1 MNRYLKVINFSIFLI
16 TLGVVCSCINS
27 PGTKDKNAQN
37 VPGIVLLM
45 GDDHGCDEVGY
56 NGHPF
61 VKTPVLDQMAAEG
74 LRFDR
79 FYSGH
84 SSCSPTRGSFMTG
97 RHPNR
102 YGTFTPGFSFR
113 PEEITIAHLL
123 KASGYATAHFGK
135 WHLGPVKKDS
145 PTNPGAMGFDEW
157 LSHDNFFEIDPV
169 LSRNGESPQ
178 KIEGEGS
185 EVIID
190 AAIQFIEKAR
200 NENKPF
206 FAVVWFGSPHEPY
219 SGLPQDLALYENL
232 PDSLSK
238 EKTKLTSNETGLQ
251 VTRPL
256 RDVLQE
262 RYAEITAM
270 DRAIGKL
277 RDYLKK
283 NNLKENTLV
292 WYCGDNGT
300 PGDANR
306 TGMTLRGQ
314 KGNLYEGGVRVP
326 GVLEWPARIK
336 QPASTSAVAVTSD
349 IFPTLAEIVS
359 QPLPDRP
366 LDGISLVPFFDDP
379 SKQRQK
385 PLCFWEF
392 NVDAVFGKTPQPY
405 IETKL
410 QEGTSPLV
418 KMLGGKYT
426 RDFLNFKYNQISE
439 NDFTGQRTILKDQYK
454 LMIEGQTPDM
464 NGTELYDIKNDPAEK
479 NNLADKNPEIV
490 QDMKLELRKWQE
502 SVLNSLLGADYKV
515 KKNNNAKE

>member
-1 MNRYLKVINFSIFLI
+1 MHAKITNILI
-16 TLGVVCSCINS
+16 VLIILGLASSCTS
-27 PGTKDKNAQN
+27 SYSEKEKNKSS
-37 VPGIVLLM
+37 VPDIILLM
-45 GDDHGCDEVGY
+45 GDDHGWDEVGY

-61 VKTPVLDQMAAEG
+61 VKTPVLDEMAAEG
-74 LRFDR
+74 FRFDR

-102 YGTFTPGFSFR
+102 YGTFTPGFSIR
-113 PEEITIAHLL
+113 PEEITLAHLL
-123 KASGYATAHFGK
+123 KAAGYSTAHFGK
-135 WHLGPVKKDS
+135 WHIGPVKKES

-157 LSHDNFFEIDPV
+157 LSHDNFFEMDPM
-169 LSRNGESPQ
+169 LSGNGDDPQ

-190 AAIQFIEKAR
+190 AAIQFIEKSKKQ
-200 NENKPF
+200 NKPF
-206 FAVVWFGSPHEPY
+206 LAVVWFGSPHEPY
-219 SGLPQDLALYENL
+219 SGLQQDLALYENL

-238 EKTKLTSNETGLQ
+238 KEVRLTSNETGLQ

-283 NNLKENTLV
+283 NNLKENTLIL
-292 WYCGDNGT
+292 YCGDNGT
-300 PGDANR
+300 PPDANR

-326 GVLEWPARIK
+326 GVLEWPAGIK
-336 QPASTSAVAVTSD
+336 QPASTSAMAVTSD
-349 IFPTLAEIVS
+349 FLPTLAEIAG

-379 SKQRQK
+379 SKQRQN

-392 NVDAVFGKTPQPY
+392 NTDEVFDKAPQPY
-405 IETKL
+405 IDPML

-418 KMLGGKYT
+418 KMLAGKYT
-426 RDFLNFKYNQISE
+426 RNFVNFKFNQVSDNNFSGE
-439 NDFTGQRTILKDQYK
+439 RTIYKDHYK
-454 LMIEGQTPDM
+454 LMLEGETPNK
-464 NGTELYDIKNDPAEK
+464 NGAELYDIAKDPAEQK
-479 NNLADKNPEIV
+479 NLADEYPEIV
-490 QDMKLELRKWQE
+490 QQMQTELRKWQE
-502 SVLNSLLGADYKV
+502 SVLNSLLEADYK
-515 KKNNNAKE
+515 K